1 MYDMSWPNLWKSSIT
16 QPEPVFLYML
26 SDSVVFGNDSVVL
39 VINDSISAQIFVT
52 FVALFLER
60 FTLLSIVNGEFGLT
74 IRAIKL

>member
-1 MYDMSWPNLWKSSIT
+1 
-16 QPEPVFLYML
+16 ML